1 MVLGLQLNLIIKY
14 KEGKVMSSTNII
26 GKILII
32 DDESINSET
41 MMDTLEDVNY
51 QVSLAAN
58 AQEAKSMIQTQT
70 FDLVMMDVWMPG
82 QDGMS
87 LLEEW
92 IEQGF
97 STPIVMMSGH
107 AEHQDVVKAI
117 RLGAVDF
124 LKKPLH
130 DILPLVRKFLSK
142 QAVKTSKN
150 AITGIDFDAPLK
162 VARNIFEKEYFNHH
176 LQENNHNIAAVA
188 TKAGLE
194 RTTLYRKLKDLGI
207 DKNKA

>member
-1 MVLGLQLNLIIKY
+1 MNN
-14 KEGKVMSSTNII
+14 TNII
-26 GKILII
+26 GRILII

-41 MMDTLEDVNY
+41 MKDTLEDVKY

-58 AQEAKSMIQTQT
+58 AQEAKNLIAKQS

-92 IEQGF
+92 IEAGF

-117 RLGAVDF
+117 KLGAVDF

-130 DILPLVRKFLSK
+130 DILPLVRKFLSENMTRNNQ
-142 QAVKTSKN
+142 QAVS
-150 AITGIDFDAPLK
+150 GIEFDAPLK

-188 TKAGLE
+188 AKAGLE

-207 DKNKA
+207 DKNKI

>member
-1 MVLGLQLNLIIKY
+1 MNEI
-14 KEGKVMSSTNII
+14 NII
-26 GKILII
+26 GRILII
-32 DDESINSET
+32 DDESINAET
-41 MMDTLEDVNY
+41 MKDTLEDVNY

-58 AQEAKSMIQTQT
+58 AQEAKVAIQEKP

-92 IEQGF
+92 TNAGF
-97 STPIVMMSGH
+97 TTPIVMMSGH
-107 AEHQDVVKAI
+107 AEHKDVIKAI
-117 RLGAVDF
+117 KLGAVDF

-130 DILPLVRKFLSK
+130 DILPLVRRLLSEK
-142 QAVKTSKN
+142 LEIKDNNSGV
-150 AITGIDFDAPLK
+150 DFNAPLK
-162 VARNIFEKEYFNHH
+162 VARNLFEKEYFNHH
-176 LQENNHNIAAVA
+176 LQQNNHNIATVA
-188 TKAGLE
+188 ALAGLE

>member
-1 MVLGLQLNLIIKY
+1 MNN
-14 KEGKVMSSTNII
+14 TNVI
-26 GKILII
+26 GKILVI
-32 DDESINSET
+32 DDESINAET

-51 QVSLAAN
+51 QVSIAAN
-58 AQEAKSMIQTQT
+58 AQEAKRLIENQT
-70 FDLVMMDVWMPG
+70 FDLVMMDVWMPK

-92 IEQGF
+92 TSAGF
-97 STPIVMMSGH
+97 LTPIVMMSGH
-107 AEHQDVVKAI
+107 AEHKDVVRAI
-117 RLGAVDF
+117 KLGAVDF

-130 DILPLVRKFLSK
+130 DILPLVRKLLSNEATRDN
-142 QAVKTSKN
+142 QNS
-150 AITGIDFDAPLK
+150 ITGIDFDQPLK

-176 LQENNHNIAAVA
+176 LQKNNYNIAAVA
-188 TKAGLE
+188 VKAGLE

>member
-1 MVLGLQLNLIIKY
+1 M
-14 KEGKVMSSTNII
+14 II
-26 GKILII
+26 GNILII

-41 MMDTLEDVNY
+41 MKDTLEDVNY
-51 QVSLAAN
+51 NVVLAQDA
-58 AQEAKSMIQTQT
+58 AQAKNIVKDQT

-92 IEQGF
+92 MLEGF
-97 STPIVMMSGH
+97 SMPVVMMSGH

-117 RLGAVDF
+117 RMGAVDF

-130 DILPLVRKFLSK
+130 DILPLVRKLLSE
-142 QAVKTSKN
+142 QAT
-150 AITGIDFDAPLK
+150 ITEQQISGIDFDLPLK
-162 VARNIFEKEYFNHH
+162 AARNIFESQYFKHH
-176 LQENNHNIAAVA
+176 LEENNNNIAKVA
-188 TKAGLE
+188 ELAGLE

-207 DKNKA
+207 DKK

>member
-1 MVLGLQLNLIIKY
+1 
-14 KEGKVMSSTNII
+14 MSNSLTI

-32 DDESINSET
+32 DDENINSDT
-41 MMDTLEDVNY
+41 MKDTLEDVNY
-51 QVSLAAN
+51 QVVLAKDAEEDK
-58 AQEAKSMIQTQT
+58 AIVKDQT

-92 IEQGF
+92 MVEDF
-97 STPIVMMSGH
+97 SMPVVMMSGH

-117 RLGAVDF
+117 NLGAVDF

-130 DILPLVRKFLSK
+130 DLLPLVRKLLSE
-142 QAVKTSKN
+142 QANDEQK
-150 AITGIDFDAPLK
+150 ILGIDFNLPLK
-162 VARNIFEKEYFNHH
+162 QARNIFEKQYFIHH
-176 LQENNHNIAAVA
+176 LQENNHNIAKVA
-188 TKAGLE
+188 ELAGLE

-207 DKNKA
+207 DKK

>member
-1 MVLGLQLNLIIKY
+1 MNEI
-14 KEGKVMSSTNII
+14 NII
-26 GKILII
+26 GRILII
-32 DDESINSET
+32 DDESINAET
-41 MMDTLEDVNY
+41 MKDTLEDVNY

-58 AQEAKSMIQTQT
+58 AQEAKVAIQEKP

-92 IEQGF
+92 TNAGF
-97 STPIVMMSGH
+97 TTPIVMMSGH
-107 AEHQDVVKAI
+107 AAHKDIIKAI
-117 RLGAVDF
+117 KLGAVDF

-130 DILPLVRKFLSK
+130 DILPLVRRLLSEK
-142 QAVKTSKN
+142 VEIKDNNS
-150 AITGIDFDAPLK
+150 GVDFNAPLK
-162 VARNIFEKEYFNHH
+162 VARNLFEKEYFNHH
-176 LQENNHNIAAVA
+176 LQQNNHNIATVAAV
-188 TKAGLE
+188 AGLE

>member
-1 MVLGLQLNLIIKY
+1 MNDTAV
-14 KEGKVMSSTNII
+14 I

-32 DDESINSET
+32 DDESINAET

-51 QVSLAAN
+51 SVSLAAN
-58 AQEAKSMIQTQT
+58 AAEAKTIIKTQT

-92 IEQGF
+92 INEGF
-97 STPIVMMSGH
+97 CTPIVMMSGH
-107 AEHQDVVKAI
+107 AEHKDVVKAI
-117 RLGAVDF
+117 KLGAVDF

-130 DILPLVRKFLSK
+130 DILPSVRKILSE
-142 QAVKTSKN
+142 QSVQNDEGVIS
-150 AITGIDFDAPLK
+150 GIDFNAPLK
-162 VARNIFEKEYFNHH
+162 TARNIFERQYFSHH
-176 LQENNHNIAAVA
+176 LEQNNHNIAKVA
-188 TKAGLE
+188 SLAGLE

-207 DKNKA
+207 DKK

>member
-1 MVLGLQLNLIIKY
+1 M
-14 KEGKVMSSTNII
+14 II
-26 GKILII
+26 GNILIV

-41 MMDTLEDVNY
+41 MKDTLEDVNY
-51 QVSLAAN
+51 NVVLAQDA
-58 AQEAKSMIQTQT
+58 AQAKTIVNDQT

-92 IEQGF
+92 MLEGF
-97 STPIVMMSGH
+97 SMPVVMMSGH

-117 RLGAVDF
+117 RMGAVDF

-130 DILPLVRKFLSK
+130 DILPLVRKLLSE
-142 QAVKTSKN
+142 QAT
-150 AITGIDFDAPLK
+150 ITEQQISGIDFDLPLK
-162 VARNIFEKEYFNHH
+162 AARNIFESQYFKHH
-176 LQENNHNIAAVA
+176 LEENNNNIAKVA
-188 TKAGLE
+188 ELAGLE

-207 DKNKA
+207 DKK

>member
-1 MVLGLQLNLIIKY
+1 MNEK
-14 KEGKVMSSTNII
+14 SII

-32 DDESINSET
+32 DDESINAET
-41 MMDTLEDVNY
+41 IMDTLEDVNY

-58 AQEAKSMIQTQT
+58 AQEAKTLIEGQS

-92 IEQGF
+92 TRMGF

-107 AEHQDVVKAI
+107 AEHKDVVKAI
-117 RLGAVDF
+117 KLGAVDF

-130 DILPLVRKFLSK
+130 DILPFVRRILSEQVFK
-142 QAVKTSKN
+142 SN
-150 AITGIDFDAPLK
+150 GNSITGIDFDAPLK
-162 VARNIFEKEYFNHH
+162 VARNIFEKEYFDHH
-176 LQENNHNIAAVA
+176 LQKNNYNIATVA
-188 TKAGLE
+188 ALAGLE

>member
-1 MVLGLQLNLIIKY
+1 MNNI
-14 KEGKVMSSTNII
+14 NII

-32 DDESINSET
+32 DDEQINAET
-41 MMDTLEDVNY
+41 IMDTLEDVNY

-58 AQEAKSMIQTQT
+58 AQEAKSIIEDQT

-92 IEQGF
+92 IQSGF

-107 AEHQDVVKAI
+107 AEHKDVIKAI
-117 RLGAVDF
+117 KLGAVDF

-130 DILPLVRKFLSK
+130 DILPLVRKLLSERVIK
-142 QAVKTSKN
+142 SN
-150 AITGIDFDAPLK
+150 GNPITGIDFNVPLK
-162 VARNIFEKEYFNHH
+162 VARNIFEREYFNHH
-176 LQENNHNIAAVA
+176 LQENNYNIATVA
-188 TKAGLE
+188 TLAGLE

>member
-1 MVLGLQLNLIIKY
+1 MNN
-14 KEGKVMSSTNII
+14 TNII
-26 GKILII
+26 GRILII

-58 AQEAKSMIQTQT
+58 AQEAKSLIAKQS

-92 IEQGF
+92 IEAGF

-117 RLGAVDF
+117 KLGAVDF

-130 DILPLVRKFLSK
+130 DILPLVRKFLSENMTRNNQ
-142 QAVKTSKN
+142 QAV
-150 AITGIDFDAPLK
+150 TGIEFDAPLK

-188 TKAGLE
+188 AKAGLE

-207 DKNKA
+207 DKNKI

>member
-1 MVLGLQLNLIIKY
+1 LIIKH
-14 KEGKVMSSTNII
+14 KDKGEKTMNETNII
-26 GKILII
+26 GRILII
-32 DDESINSET
+32 DDESINAET

-58 AQEAKSMIQTQT
+58 AQQAKAIIQEQD

-92 IEQGF
+92 IQAGF

-107 AEHQDVVKAI
+107 AEHKDVVKAI
-117 RLGAVDF
+117 KIGAVDF

-130 DILPLVRKFLSK
+130 DILPLVRRLLSER
-142 QAVKTSKN
+142 AIESN
-150 AITGIDFDAPLK
+150 DITGIDFDAPLK

-176 LQENNHNIAAVA
+176 LQQNNHNIAAVA
-188 TKAGLE
+188 VLAGLE

>member
-1 MVLGLQLNLIIKY
+1 M
-14 KEGKVMSSTNII
+14 II
-26 GKILII
+26 GHILII
-32 DDESINSET
+32 DDESINAET
-41 MMDTLEDVNY
+41 MKDTLEDVNY
-51 QVSLAAN
+51 SIVLAADA
-58 AQEAKSMIQTQT
+58 AQAKTIVKIQT

-92 IEQGF
+92 MNGGF
-97 STPIVMMSGH
+97 STPVVMMSGH

-130 DILPLVRKFLSK
+130 DILPLVRKILSE
-142 QAVKTSKN
+142 QAIRVEEQVS
-150 AITGIDFDAPLK
+150 GIDFDLSLK
-162 VARNIFEKEYFNHH
+162 AARSIFEKQYFNHH
-176 LQENNHNIAAVA
+176 LEENNHNIAKVA
-188 TKAGLE
+188 ELAGLE

-207 DKNKA
+207 DKK